1 MKQEKISFSFT
12 FKKEGKC
19 DERIEQRE
27 EEKKNRK
34 HHILPLNM

>member
-27 EEKKNRK
+27 EEKKIEN
-34 HHILPLNM
+34 ITSFL